1 MKKQVKRLLLIQF
14 LILAVYLIFLL
25 AGGKH
30 TQKRLEIPLDQWYSN
45 YAEYK
50 EEQWQ
55 ISADNGLSG
64 SVTFLHGPVAEVEK
78 GDYTATICYEAEEDQ
93 SCQPYVY
100 KTNKG
105 YVKSS
110 PVILD
115 KNANI
120 ISFDFQI
127 TEDIDNFELTFWYNG
142 KGDFSVSGISI
153 DRNQNDLKRSI
164 VYLAAL
170 LLLINFVFYYR
181 QCSEERRRYLL
192 ALIGIWFVSSI
203 PVFYTGLDGHDLK
216 FHLTRIEGIATE
228 LSYGHFPVRISSV
241 WMAEHGYPVSVYYG
255 DVLLYIPAVL
265 RLFGFNIDQAYKA
278 FVLLLNAGGVLI
290 AEVCFGKI
298 FQKRSTSLLLTL
310 VYMTASYRLVDVY
323 IRTAVGEY
331 CALIF
336 LPLIALAAY
345 NIYAEKENDTWK
357 KNLKN
362 ATILAFGMTG
372 ILTAHTLSAEMA
384 AFALLLVVF
393 AFLWKKRI
401 FATVRTYGIAVL
413 ETLLF
418 SAGFLVPFLDYY
430 MNVPVEITDTVTGE
444 AARTI
449 QEKGANIGDFFAFF
463 SDPFG
468 DWYTALFN
476 PGLVLMLALA
486 AGIALWAMKKAGKEI
501 KILTVLSG
509 LMLFMATNVFPWNSL
524 AHDLKP
530 FDLLAQVQFPWR
542 YVGFA
547 IIFLTILLGMVLERT
562 DIEKVLKVSKQM
574 VIGVCAV
581 ISIGMTFVF
590 TGYYADNLERNVYYD
605 TANIGTWAVM
615 GEEYLR
621 SGTHIENLDGKIH
634 MDGGTEYAELVTRKG
649 CELDVSCKT
658 GAEEG
663 TVILPVL
670 NYKGYQVTDEKG
682 NEYEISDS
690 EENLITVTLPA
701 QFEGT
706 IFLRFEEPVSWTA
719 SFAVSAVSLLGTAVF
734 LSAGKIRQYIQ
745 KSKKQ
750 EKIRQD
756 IL

>member
-1 MKKQVKRLLLIQF
+1 MKKQLKKLLI
-14 LILAVYLIFLL
+14 AEFLL
-25 AGGKH
+25 AVVSLVLLFFSGGN
-30 TQKRLEIPLDQWYSN
+30 TQNRLEIPLDQWYSN
-45 YAEYK
+45 YAELK
-50 EEQWQ
+50 EGQWQ
-55 ISADNGLSG
+55 ISGDNDLSG
-64 SVTFLHGPVAEVEK
+64 SVTFLHGPVAEVER

-120 ISFDFQI
+120 LSFDFQI

-153 DRNQNDLKRSI
+153 DRNQNDLKRSV
-164 VYLAAL
+164 VYL
-170 LLLINFVFYYR
+170 LLLLLMINFGFYYKW
-181 QCSEERRRYLL
+181 SSPEKRRYLL
-192 ALIGIWFVSSI
+192 AMLGIWIVSSI

-241 WMAEHGYPVSVYYG
+241 WMAEHGYPVSIYYG
-255 DVLLYIPAVL
+255 DVLLYIPAL
-265 RLFGFNIDQAYKA
+265 FRLFGFTIDQAYKA
-278 FVLLLNAGGVLI
+278 FVLILNAGGVLI
-290 AEVCFGKI
+290 AEKCFGKI

-336 LPLIALAAY
+336 LPMLALAAKR
-345 NIYAEKENDTWK
+345 IYTEEQNDTWK

-362 ATILAFGMTG
+362 ATILAVGMTG

-384 AFALLLVVF
+384 ALALGLVVL
-393 AFLWKKRI
+393 AFFKRKGL
-401 FATVRTYGIAVL
+401 FTVLRTYVIAVI

-430 MNVPVEITDTVTGE
+430 INVPVEITDTVTGE

-463 SDPFG
+463 SNPFG

-486 AGIALWAMKKAGKEI
+486 AGITLCAMKKAGKEI
-501 KILTVLSG
+501 KVLTVLSG

-524 AHDLKP
+524 AHDLKL

-542 YVGFA
+542 YVGLA
-547 IIFLTILLGMVLERT
+547 IIFLTVLLGFL
-562 DIEKVLKVSKQM
+562 IETIEIEAYLKVSRQT
-574 VIGVCAV
+574 VTAVCAV
-581 ISIGMTFVF
+581 ISVGMTFLF
-590 TGYYADNLERNVYYD
+590 TGYYADYLERNVYYD

-621 SGTHIENLDGKIH
+621 SGTHIENLDGKLHI
-634 MDGGTEYAELVTRKG
+634 DGGTEYAEFLTRKG
-649 CELDVSCKT
+649 CDLDVSCKT

-663 TVILPVL
+663 TVIFPVL
-670 NYKGYQVTDEKG
+670 NYKGYQVTDDQG
-682 NEYEISDS
+682 NSYEISDS
-690 EENLITVTLPA
+690 EENLICVTLPA
-701 QFEGT
+701 GFEGT
-706 IFLRFEEPVSWTA
+706 LFVRFEEPGAWTA
-719 SFAVSAVSLLGTAVF
+719 SFAVSLIAAGGAAVIGLLWKRKESKAVSG
-734 LSAGKIRQYIQ
+734 
-745 KSKKQ
+745 
-750 EKIRQD
+750 
-756 IL
+756 

>member
-1 MKKQVKRLLLIQF
+1 MKKQLKKLLI
-14 LILAVYLIFLL
+14 AEFLL
-25 AGGKH
+25 TVVSLVLLFFSGGNA
-30 TQKRLEIPLDQWYSN
+30 QNRLDIPLDQWYSN
-45 YAEYK
+45 YAELK
-50 EEQWQ
+50 EGQWQ
-55 ISADNGLSG
+55 ISGDNDLSG

-120 ISFDFQI
+120 LSFDFQI

-153 DRNQNDLKRSI
+153 DRNQNALKRSV
-164 VYLAAL
+164 VYL
-170 LLLINFVFYYR
+170 LLLLMMINFGFYYKW
-181 QCSEERRRYLL
+181 SSPEKRRYLL
-192 ALIGIWFVSSI
+192 AMIGIWFVSSI

-241 WMAEHGYPVSVYYG
+241 WMAEHGYPVSIYYG
-255 DVLLYIPAVL
+255 DVLLYIPAL
-265 RLFGFNIDQAYKA
+265 FRLFGFTIDQAYKA
-278 FVLLLNAGGVLI
+278 FVLILNAGGVLI
-290 AEVCFGKI
+290 AEKCFRKM

-336 LPLIALAAY
+336 LPMLALAVKR
-345 NIYAEKENDTWK
+345 IYTEEQNDTWK

-362 ATILAFGMTG
+362 ATILAVGMTG

-384 AFALLLVVF
+384 ALALGLVVI
-393 AFLWKKRI
+393 AFLKRKGL
-401 FATVRTYGIAVL
+401 FTVIRTYVMAVI

-430 MNVPVEITDTVTGE
+430 VNVPVEITDTVTGE

-463 SDPFG
+463 SNPFG

-486 AGIALWAMKKAGKEI
+486 AGITLWAMKKAGKEI
-501 KILTVLSG
+501 KVLTVLSG

-524 AHDLKP
+524 AHDLKL

-542 YVGFA
+542 YVGLA
-547 IIFLTILLGMVLERT
+547 IIFLTVLLGFLVET
-562 DIEKVLKVSKQM
+562 IEIEAYLKVSRQA
-574 VIGVCAV
+574 VIAVCAV
-581 ISIGMTFVF
+581 ISVGMTFLF
-590 TGYYADNLERNVYYD
+590 TGYYADCLERNVYYD

-621 SGTHIENLDGKIH
+621 SGTHIENLDGKLHI
-634 MDGGTEYAELVTRKG
+634 DDGTEYAEFLTRKG
-649 CELDVSCKT
+649 CDLDVSCKT

-663 TVILPVL
+663 TVIFPVL
-670 NYKGYQVTDEKG
+670 NYKGYQVTDDQG
-682 NEYEISDS
+682 NSYEISDS
-690 EENLITVTLPA
+690 EENLICVTLPA
-701 QFEGT
+701 GFEGT
-706 IFLRFEEPVSWTA
+706 LFVRFEEPVSWTA
-719 SFAVSAVSLLGTAVF
+719 SFAVSVIAAGSAAVIGLLWKRRESKAV
-734 LSAGKIRQYIQ
+734 LR
-745 KSKKQ
+745 
-750 EKIRQD
+750 
-756 IL
+756 

>member
-1 MKKQVKRLLLIQF
+1 MKKQLKKLLI
-14 LILAVYLIFLL
+14 AEFLL
-25 AGGKH
+25 AVVSLALLFFGSGN
-30 TQKRLEIPLDQWYSN
+30 TQNRLDIPLDQWYSN
-45 YAEYK
+45 YAELK
-50 EEQWQ
+50 EGQWQ
-55 ISADNGLSG
+55 ISGDNDLSG

-120 ISFDFQI
+120 LSFDFQI

-153 DRNQNDLKRSI
+153 DRNRNDLKRGV
-164 VYLAAL
+164 VYLLVL
-170 LLLINFVFYYR
+170 LMIINFGFYYKW
-181 QCSEERRRYLL
+181 SSPEKRRYLL
-192 ALIGIWFVSSI
+192 AMLGIWFVSSI

-228 LSYGHFPVRISSV
+228 LSYGHFPVRISSI
-241 WMAEHGYPVSVYYG
+241 WMAEHGYPVSIYYG
-255 DVLLYIPAVL
+255 DVLLYLPAL
-265 RLFGFNIDQAYKA
+265 FRLFGFTIDQAYKA
-278 FVLLLNAGGVLI
+278 FVLILNAGGVLI
-290 AEVCFGKI
+290 AEKCFGKM

-336 LPLIALAAY
+336 LPMLALAAKR
-345 NIYAEKENDTWK
+345 IYTEDQNDTWK

-362 ATILAFGMTG
+362 ATILAVGMTG

-384 AFALLLVVF
+384 ALALGLVVL
-393 AFLWKKRI
+393 AFLKRKGL
-401 FATVRTYGIAVL
+401 FTVLRTYVMAVI

-430 MNVPVEITDTVTGE
+430 ANVPVEITDTVTGE

-463 SDPFG
+463 SNPFG

-486 AGIALWAMKKAGKEI
+486 AGITLWAMKKAGKEI
-501 KILTVLSG
+501 KVLTVLSG

-524 AHDLKP
+524 AHDLKL

-542 YVGFA
+542 YVGLA
-547 IIFLTILLGMVLERT
+547 IIFLTVLLGFL
-562 DIEKVLKVSKQM
+562 IETIEIEAYLKVSRQT
-574 VIGVCAV
+574 VAAVCAV
-581 ISIGMTFVF
+581 ISVGMTFLF
-590 TGYYADNLERNVYYD
+590 TGYYADYLERNVYYD

-621 SGTHIENLDGKIH
+621 SGTHIENLDGKLHI
-634 MDGGTEYAELVTRKG
+634 DGGAEYAEFLTRKG
-649 CELDVSCKT
+649 CDLDVSCKT

-663 TVILPVL
+663 TVIFPVL
-670 NYKGYQVTDEKG
+670 NYKGYQVTDDQG
-682 NEYEISDS
+682 NSYEISDS
-690 EENLITVTLPA
+690 EENLICVTLPA
-701 QFEGT
+701 GFEGT
-706 IFLRFEEPVSWTA
+706 LFVRFEEPGYWTA
-719 SFAVSAVSLLGTAVF
+719 SFAVSVIAAGGAAVIGLLWKRKESKAVLGETSI
-734 LSAGKIRQYIQ
+734 LSH
-745 KSKKQ
+745 
-750 EKIRQD
+750 
-756 IL
+756 

>member
-1 MKKQVKRLLLIQF
+1 MKKQLKKLLI
-14 LILAVYLIFLL
+14 AEFLL
-25 AGGKH
+25 TVVSLVLLFFSGGNA
-30 TQKRLEIPLDQWYSN
+30 QNRLDIPLDQWYSN
-45 YAEYK
+45 YAELK
-50 EEQWQ
+50 EGQWQ
-55 ISADNGLSG
+55 ISGDNDLSG

-120 ISFDFQI
+120 LSFDFQI

-153 DRNQNDLKRSI
+153 DRNQNALKRSV
-164 VYLAAL
+164 VYL
-170 LLLINFVFYYR
+170 LLLLMMINFGFYYKW
-181 QCSEERRRYLL
+181 SSPEKRRYLL
-192 ALIGIWFVSSI
+192 AMLGIWFVSSI

-228 LSYGHFPVRISSV
+228 LSYRHFPVRISSV
-241 WMAEHGYPVSVYYG
+241 WMAEHGYPVSIYYG
-255 DVLLYIPAVL
+255 DVLLYIPAL
-265 RLFGFNIDQAYKA
+265 FRLFGFTIDQVYKA
-278 FVLLLNAGGVLI
+278 FVLILNAGGVLI
-290 AEVCFGKI
+290 AEKCFGKM

-336 LPLIALAAY
+336 LPMLALAVKR
-345 NIYAEKENDTWK
+345 IYTEEQNDTWK

-362 ATILAFGMTG
+362 ATILAVGMTG

-384 AFALLLVVF
+384 ALALGLVVI
-393 AFLWKKRI
+393 AFLKRKGL
-401 FATVRTYGIAVL
+401 FTVIRTYVMAVI

-430 MNVPVEITDTVTGE
+430 VNVPVEITDTVTGE

-463 SDPFG
+463 SNPFG

-486 AGIALWAMKKAGKEI
+486 AGITLWAMKKAGKEI
-501 KILTVLSG
+501 KVLTVLSG

-524 AHDLKP
+524 AHDLKL

-542 YVGFA
+542 YVGLA
-547 IIFLTILLGMVLERT
+547 IIFLTVLLGFLVET
-562 DIEKVLKVSKQM
+562 IEIEAYLKVSRQA
-574 VIGVCAV
+574 VIAVCAV
-581 ISIGMTFVF
+581 ISVGMTFLF
-590 TGYYADNLERNVYYD
+590 TGYYADCLERNVYYD

-621 SGTHIENLDGKIH
+621 SGTHIENLDGKLHI
-634 MDGGTEYAELVTRKG
+634 DDGTEYAEFLTRKG
-649 CELDVSCKT
+649 CDLDVSCKT

-663 TVILPVL
+663 TVIFPVL
-670 NYKGYQVTDEKG
+670 NYKGYQVTDDQG
-682 NEYEISDS
+682 NSYEISDS
-690 EENLITVTLPA
+690 EENLICVTLPA
-701 QFEGT
+701 GFEGT
-706 IFLRFEEPVSWTA
+706 LFVRFEEPVSWTA
-719 SFAVSAVSLLGTAVF
+719 SFAVSVIAAGSAAVIGLLWKRRESKAV
-734 LSAGKIRQYIQ
+734 LR
-745 KSKKQ
+745 
-750 EKIRQD
+750 
-756 IL
+756 

>member
-1 MKKQVKRLLLIQF
+1 MKKRLKKLLI
-14 LILAVYLIFLL
+14 AEFLL
-25 AGGKH
+25 TVVSLVLLFFSGGNA
-30 TQKRLEIPLDQWYSN
+30 QNRLDIPLDQWYSN
-45 YAEYK
+45 YAELK
-50 EEQWQ
+50 EGQWQ
-55 ISADNGLSG
+55 ISGDNDLSG

-120 ISFDFQI
+120 LSFDFQI

-153 DRNQNDLKRSI
+153 DRNQNALKRSV
-164 VYLAAL
+164 VYL
-170 LLLINFVFYYR
+170 LLLLMMINFGFYYKW
-181 QCSEERRRYLL
+181 SSPEKRRYLL
-192 ALIGIWFVSSI
+192 AMIGIWFVSSI

-241 WMAEHGYPVSVYYG
+241 WMAEHGYPVSIYYG
-255 DVLLYIPAVL
+255 DVLLYIPAL
-265 RLFGFNIDQAYKA
+265 FRLFGFTIDQAYKA
-278 FVLLLNAGGVLI
+278 FVLILNAGGVLI
-290 AEVCFGKI
+290 AEKCFRKM

-336 LPLIALAAY
+336 LPMLALAVKR
-345 NIYAEKENDTWK
+345 IYTEEQNDTWK

-362 ATILAFGMTG
+362 ATILAVGMTG

-384 AFALLLVVF
+384 ALALGLVVI
-393 AFLWKKRI
+393 AFLKRKGL
-401 FATVRTYGIAVL
+401 FTVIRTYVMAVI

-430 MNVPVEITDTVTGE
+430 VNVPVEITDTVTGE

-463 SDPFG
+463 SNPFG

-486 AGIALWAMKKAGKEI
+486 AGITLWAMKKAGKEI
-501 KILTVLSG
+501 KVLTVLSG

-524 AHDLKP
+524 AHDLKL

-542 YVGFA
+542 YVGLA
-547 IIFLTILLGMVLERT
+547 IIFLTVLLGFLVET
-562 DIEKVLKVSKQM
+562 IEIEAYLKVSRQA
-574 VIGVCAV
+574 VIAVCAV
-581 ISIGMTFVF
+581 ISVGMTFLF
-590 TGYYADNLERNVYYD
+590 TGYYADCLERNVYYD

-621 SGTHIENLDGKIH
+621 SGTHIENLDGKLHI
-634 MDGGTEYAELVTRKG
+634 DDGTEYAEFLTRKG
-649 CELDVSCKT
+649 CDLDVSCKT

-663 TVILPVL
+663 TVIFPVL
-670 NYKGYQVTDEKG
+670 NYKGYQVTDDQG
-682 NEYEISDS
+682 NSYEISDS
-690 EENLITVTLPA
+690 EENLICVTLPA
-701 QFEGT
+701 GFEGT
-706 IFLRFEEPVSWTA
+706 LFVRFEEPVSWTA
-719 SFAVSAVSLLGTAVF
+719 SFAVSVIAAGSAAVIGLLWKRRESKAV
-734 LSAGKIRQYIQ
+734 LR
-745 KSKKQ
+745 
-750 EKIRQD
+750 
-756 IL
+756 

>member
-1 MKKQVKRLLLIQF
+1 MKKQLKKLLI
-14 LILAVYLIFLL
+14 AEFLL
-25 AGGKH
+25 AVVSLVLLFFSGGN
-30 TQKRLEIPLDQWYSN
+30 TQNRLEIPLDQWYSN
-45 YAEYK
+45 YAELK
-50 EEQWQ
+50 EGQWQ
-55 ISADNGLSG
+55 ISGDNDLSG

-120 ISFDFQI
+120 LSFDFQI

-153 DRNQNDLKRSI
+153 DRNQNDLKRSV
-164 VYLAAL
+164 VYL
-170 LLLINFVFYYR
+170 LLLLLMINFGFYYKW
-181 QCSEERRRYLL
+181 SSPEKRRYLL
-192 ALIGIWFVSSI
+192 AMLGIWFVSSI

-241 WMAEHGYPVSVYYG
+241 WMAEHGYPVSIYYG
-255 DVLLYIPAVL
+255 DVLLYIPAL
-265 RLFGFNIDQAYKA
+265 FRLFGFTIDQAYKA
-278 FVLLLNAGGVLI
+278 FVLILNAGGVLI
-290 AEVCFGKI
+290 AEKCFGKM

-336 LPLIALAAY
+336 LPMLALAAKR
-345 NIYAEKENDTWK
+345 IYTEEQNDTWK

-362 ATILAFGMTG
+362 ATILTVGMTG

-384 AFALLLVVF
+384 ALALGLVVL
-393 AFLWKKRI
+393 AFFKRKGL
-401 FATVRTYGIAVL
+401 FTVLRTYVMAVI

-430 MNVPVEITDTVTGE
+430 INVPVEITDTVTGE

-463 SDPFG
+463 SNPFG

-486 AGIALWAMKKAGKEI
+486 AGITLWAMKKAGKEI
-501 KILTVLSG
+501 KVLTVLSG

-524 AHDLKP
+524 AHDLKL

-542 YVGFA
+542 YVGLA
-547 IIFLTILLGMVLERT
+547 IIFLTVLLGFL
-562 DIEKVLKVSKQM
+562 IETIEIEAYLKVSRQT
-574 VIGVCAV
+574 VAAVCAV
-581 ISIGMTFVF
+581 ISVGMTFLF
-590 TGYYADNLERNVYYD
+590 TGYYADYLERNVYYD

-621 SGTHIENLDGKIH
+621 SGTHIENLDGKLHI
-634 MDGGTEYAELVTRKG
+634 DGGTEYAEFLTRKG
-649 CELDVSCKT
+649 CDLDVSCKT

-663 TVILPVL
+663 TVIFPVL
-670 NYKGYQVTDEKG
+670 NYKGYQVTDDQG
-682 NEYEISDS
+682 NSYEISDS
-690 EENLITVTLPA
+690 EENLICVTLPA
-701 QFEGT
+701 GFEGT
-706 IFLRFEEPVSWTA
+706 LFVRFEEPGAWTA
-719 SFAVSAVSLLGTAVF
+719 SFAVSLIAAGGAAVIGLLWKRKESKAV
-734 LSAGKIRQYIQ
+734 LG
-745 KSKKQ
+745 
-750 EKIRQD
+750 
-756 IL
+756 

>member
-1 MKKQVKRLLLIQF
+1 MKKQLKKLLI
-14 LILAVYLIFLL
+14 AEFLL
-25 AGGKH
+25 TVVSLVLLFFSGGNA
-30 TQKRLEIPLDQWYSN
+30 QNRLDIPLDQWYSN
-45 YAEYK
+45 YAELK
-50 EEQWQ
+50 EGQWQ
-55 ISADNGLSG
+55 ISGDNNLSG

-120 ISFDFQI
+120 LSFDFQI

-153 DRNQNDLKRSI
+153 DRNQNALKRSV
-164 VYLAAL
+164 VYL
-170 LLLINFVFYYR
+170 LLLLMMINFGFYYKW
-181 QCSEERRRYLL
+181 SSPEKRRYLL
-192 ALIGIWFVSSI
+192 AMIGIWFVSSI

-241 WMAEHGYPVSVYYG
+241 WMAEHGYPVSIYYG
-255 DVLLYIPAVL
+255 DVLLYIPAL
-265 RLFGFNIDQAYKA
+265 FRLFGFTIDQAYKA
-278 FVLLLNAGGVLI
+278 FVLILNAGGVLI
-290 AEVCFGKI
+290 AEKCFRKM

-336 LPLIALAAY
+336 LPMLALAVKR
-345 NIYAEKENDTWK
+345 IYTEEQNDTWK

-362 ATILAFGMTG
+362 ATILAVGMTG

-384 AFALLLVVF
+384 ALALGLVVI
-393 AFLWKKRI
+393 AFLKRKGL
-401 FATVRTYGIAVL
+401 FTVIRTYVMAVI

-430 MNVPVEITDTVTGE
+430 VNVPVEITDTVTGE

-463 SDPFG
+463 SNPFG

-486 AGIALWAMKKAGKEI
+486 AGITLWAMKKAGKEI
-501 KILTVLSG
+501 KVLTVLSG

-524 AHDLKP
+524 AHDLKL

-542 YVGFA
+542 YVGLA
-547 IIFLTILLGMVLERT
+547 IIFLTVLLGFLVET
-562 DIEKVLKVSKQM
+562 IEIEAYLKVSRQA
-574 VIGVCAV
+574 VIAVCAV
-581 ISIGMTFVF
+581 ISVGMTFLF
-590 TGYYADNLERNVYYD
+590 TGYYADCLERNVYYD

-621 SGTHIENLDGKIH
+621 SGTHIENLDGKLHI
-634 MDGGTEYAELVTRKG
+634 DDGTEYAEFLTRKG
-649 CELDVSCKT
+649 CDLDVSCKT

-663 TVILPVL
+663 TVIFPVL
-670 NYKGYQVTDEKG
+670 NYKGYQVTDDQG
-682 NEYEISDS
+682 NSYEISDS
-690 EENLITVTLPA
+690 EENLICVTLPA
-701 QFEGT
+701 GFEGT
-706 IFLRFEEPVSWTA
+706 LFVRFEEPVSWTA
-719 SFAVSAVSLLGTAVF
+719 SFAVSVIAAGSAAVIGLLWKRRESKAV
-734 LSAGKIRQYIQ
+734 LR
-745 KSKKQ
+745 
-750 EKIRQD
+750 
-756 IL
+756 